1 MCALLEVKQEVTLK
15 YIFWTAFLRV
25 SSLFNLKYFRTS
37 LILTGGGPD
46 AAHLEPSMESMLSPC
61 SSDSVASEGA
71 GSGSGFRRRKKRK
84 QPTRLMTVRV
94 MNTV

>member
-1 MCALLEVKQEVTLK
+1 MK
-15 YIFWTAFLRV
+15 YIFWTAFLRF
-25 SSLFNLKYFRTS
+25 SSLFNFKYFS
-37 LILTGGGPD
+37 SFLILTGGGPD
-46 AAHLEPSMESMLSPC
+46 AAHLEASVESMLSPC